1 VSRPFGSSQGLGP
14 AHKPAFLVLQD
25 DPAQRA
31 RLTSILLASGVR
43 VFPAGNG
50 EIALAILREHNE
62 RIVCVIT
69 DTAVPGPIS
78 GWVVPYWSRFLN
90 PFVPVIYVTDN
101 PELVTDT
108 VDYAVVL
115 NRSCGAR
122 ELVQALSGIR
132 SRVEQ
137 TAGNDIRAMRF

>member
-1 VSRPFGSSQGLGP
+1 LSRPFSSSQGLGLTY
-14 AHKPAFLVLQD
+14 KPAFLVLQD

-43 VFPAGNG
+43 VFPAATG

>member
-1 VSRPFGSSQGLGP
+1 
-14 AHKPAFLVLQD
+14 LQD